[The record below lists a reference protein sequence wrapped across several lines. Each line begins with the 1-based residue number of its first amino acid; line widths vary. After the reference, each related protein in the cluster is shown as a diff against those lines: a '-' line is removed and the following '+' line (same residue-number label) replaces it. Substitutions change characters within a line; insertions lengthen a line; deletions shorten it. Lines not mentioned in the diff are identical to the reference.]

1 MYPLPV
7 ELQESYLDSANYPEN
22 LIPSGIATYKSK
34 LVSYKERLDDAE
46 VDLCLGSTEDEVEKV
61 FEIPV
66 IDLDTSDGKG
76 RDKRNIHS
84 PAKLT
89 EWLGVTTA
97 QNPNDAN
104 TQLLMARKKDP
115 KCRFIYLYG
124 QHSRDKLKT
133 TRESLCQLLSYH
145 QVMPVYLDFMLV
157 FGGQTDAIDPRFSG
171 FREQIRLR
179 NPRSGHGVPE
189 LNRSGKLFQLS
200 YNLKG
205 VHLKKRDHE
214 NIKLNVWSI
223 RDAAIYHKFDV
234 EYGTTLWIVTKGGK
248 DILERYAD
256 LTKPDGRPEDIKYD
270 NPTACFR
277 STLVTHLLYCHW
289 ATEDW
294 RWYIVWLERV
304 IHQESGMAVNG
315 LRREECAYEIYEPQD
330 IQDLQHWQDE
340 ANAVVMVLESNA
352 KIVGALRSFYKNLV
366 SREDFPS
373 ALKTNCEDHLH
384 AFFSQLDEIM
394 GDFDMQLTRAKLLV
408 KIISDRKELVLQHLH
423 RQASDRTEQLNKNLE
438 REAVVMRIITI
449 VTLLYLPA
457 TFVSTFFSTDVI
469 KYQDQDQNA
478 GSSENSSF
486 SSLAL
491 ERWLQ
496 VTIPLTFLTLL
507 GAWSTY
513 RFFNSTVEHFTFF
526 ERLKHIV
533 PGLTSSASVSL
544 ASGTAQ
550 GYSDA
555 NTRKDASKRLVS
567 STKRLA
573 RIIRWFRTD
582 RATLPSYKPTAPKT
596 G

>member
-1 MYPLPV
+1 
-7 ELQESYLDSANYPEN
+7 
-22 LIPSGIATYKSK
+22 
-34 LVSYKERLDDAE
+34 
-46 VDLCLGSTEDEVEKV
+46 
-61 FEIPV
+61 
-66 IDLDTSDGKG
+66 
-76 RDKRNIHS
+76 
-84 PAKLT
+84 
-89 EWLGVTTA
+89 
-97 QNPNDAN
+97 
-104 TQLLMARKKDP
+104 
-115 KCRFIYLYG
+115 
-124 QHSRDKLKT
+124 
-133 TRESLCQLLSYH
+133 
-145 QVMPVYLDFMLV
+145 MPVYLDFMLV

-179 NPRSGHGVPE
+179 NPTSGHAVPE

-205 VHLKKRDHE
+205 VYLKKRDRE

-256 LTKPDGRPEDIKYD
+256 LTKPEGRPEDINYD
-270 NPTACFR
+270 NPSACFR

-352 KIVGALRSFYKNLV
+352 KIVGALHSFYKNLV

-373 ALKTNCEDHLH
+373 VLKTNCEDHFH

-457 TFVSTFFSTDVI
+457 TFVSTFFGTDVI

-478 GSSENSSF
+478 GNSENGSF

-496 VTIPLTFLTLL
+496 VTIPLTFLTLF

-526 ERLKHIV
+526 ERLKYII
-533 PGLTSSASVSL
+533 PGLTSSTSVSL
-544 ASGTAQ
+544 ASGTSQ
-550 GYSDA
+550 GYS
-555 NTRKDASKRLVS
+555 NTNAQKGISKRLVS
-567 STKRLA
+567 STKRFA
-573 RIIRWFRTD
+573 RILRWFRSD
-582 RATLPSYKPTAPKT
+582 RAILPFYKPTAPKT